1 MKAELRNSGMSEEE
15 ILKKTCVLMKAFNRE
30 DPGASMAEYNLA
42 SKQKNLA
49 LKNNGTSPK
58 DFTLVS
64 IALGLAFE
72 SGATVSVKL
81 KNSLNHTRINL
92 KVRSY
97 YISIMHI
104 LYIYVM
110 YRLNLGKVCMYCSF
124 HYFH

>member
-15 ILKKTCVLMKAFNRE
+15 ILLKTCLLMKCFNRE

-64 IALGLAFE
+64 NHSYLFDAKKL
-72 SGATVSVKL
+72 VKIMNRDCAICDL
-81 KNSLNHTRINL
+81 TRFFTI
-92 KVRSY
+92 R
-97 YISIMHI
+97 
-104 LYIYVM
+104 
-110 YRLNLGKVCMYCSF
+110 
-124 HYFH
+124 

>member
-97 YISIMHI
+97 
-104 LYIYVM
+104 
-110 YRLNLGKVCMYCSF
+110 
-124 HYFH
+124 

>member
-1 MKAELRNSGMSEEE
+1 MAEGKEGKVMKAMKAELRNSGMSEEE

-64 IALGLAFE
+64 
-72 SGATVSVKL
+72 
-81 KNSLNHTRINL
+81 TR
-92 KVRSY
+92 
-97 YISIMHI
+97 MT
-104 LYIYVM
+104 
-110 YRLNLGKVCMYCSF
+110 F
-124 HYFH
+124 

>member
-1 MKAELRNSGMSEEE
+1 MKAMKAELRNSGMSEEE

-64 IALGLAFE
+64 IVVGLGRVAKFQISQSFFSAL
-72 SGATVSVKL
+72 
-81 KNSLNHTRINL
+81 I
-92 KVRSY
+92 
-97 YISIMHI
+97 
-104 LYIYVM
+104 
-110 YRLNLGKVCMYCSF
+110 
-124 HYFH
+124 

>member
-64 IALGLAFE
+64 IVLGWFASLNFR
-72 SGATVSVKL
+72 SVKAF
-81 KNSLNHTRINL
+81 S
-92 KVRSY
+92 
-97 YISIMHI
+97 
-104 LYIYVM
+104 
-110 YRLNLGKVCMYCSF
+110 RL
-124 HYFH
+124 